1 MLCEVVKRMAISDE
15 TLAAQYRLRAMAAD
29 YVDSSSNAL
38 TSRWATAWNELAV
51 EWQSIV
57 NIILARR
64 AAGQPLTPAQ
74 VLKLERTQRA
84 LANTGAKL
92 QELSDELADV
102 LAPALRQVVAQT
114 AQLTDQVIQTQLPP
128 NSVAG
133 SFSRS
138 DPDAADAIV
147 KRSLSNIVA
156 SSMPLPEEQ
165 LQAVRASLIAGVPN
179 GWHPSK
185 AAREILRRLQ
195 GSFSGGLARALRI
208 ARTEMLDAHRAA
220 NRVQSANNSAVA
232 AVVWHAELG
241 PRTCPSCIAKHGTE
255 YPPGTP
261 GPFDH
266 PNGRCTFIPKTK
278 SWSELGFPGIE
289 EPPSMMQSADEWINE
304 NPEDAIS
311 ALGPQRYLMYQEK
324 QISLKDMSTRV
335 ENPDWRPSY
344 TATSITDLRR
354 KAAS

>member
-1 MLCEVVKRMAISDE
+1 MAISDE
-15 TLAAQYRLRAMAAD
+15 TIAAQYRLRRMADD
-29 YVDSSSNAL
+29 YVDSASTAL
-38 TSRWATAWNELAV
+38 TARWATAWNEQAV
-51 EWQSIV
+51 EWQRIV
-57 NIILARR
+57 EIILARR

-74 VLKLERTQRA
+74 VLKLDRTQRA

-114 AQLTDQVIQTQLPP
+114 AQLTDEVVQTQLPP
-128 NSVAG
+128 NAVGA

-185 AAREILRRLQ
+185 AAREMLRRLQ

-208 ARTEMLDAHRAA
+208 ARTEILDSHRAA
-220 NRVQSANNSAVA
+220 NRMQSANNSAVKS
-232 AVVWHAELG
+232 VVWHADLG
-241 PRTCPSCIAKHGTE
+241 PRTCPSCIAKHGSE
-255 YPPGTP
+255 YPPETP
-261 GPFDH
+261 GPLDH

-278 SWSELGFPGIE
+278 SWSELGFPGVS
-289 EPPSMMQSADEWINE
+289 EPPDMLQPAAEWIE
-304 NPEDAIS
+304 QNPQDAIS
-311 ALGPQRYLMYQEK
+311 AMGSQRYLMYRDGQV
-324 QISLKDMSTRV
+324 SLQDMAKRV